1 MTKRYIDASIF
12 SFENCTGKYEG
23 NSPTN
28 ETEYN
33 TLVSEQNVFTGT
45 APTWAEVQT
54 KATELETADTNA
66 QTEKDTLKASAK
78 QKLINGEPLTEEEA
92 DTIVL

>member
-1 MTKRYIDASIF
+1 MYIDQAIH
-12 SFENCTGKYEG
+12 SFENSVGRFEG

-45 APTWAEVQT
+45 APTWAEVQA

-66 QTEKDTLKASAK
+66 QTEKDNIKASAK
-78 QKLINGEPLTEEEA
+78 AKLIAGEPLTEDEA
-92 DTIVL
+92 NTIVL